1 MVGSLYLL
9 KMVSIY
15 AITSSDNGLLVVKK
29 ASISSFS
36 CSKDV
41 APMIV
46 LVINGRSLTR
56 RKVGTDI
63 WFVLQRSK
71 CGKKIF
77 GIRSFPRFMLQ
88 ATRSEIKNNGC
99 FFG

>member
-9 KMVSIY
+9 KMVSIS
-15 AITSSDNGLLVVKK
+15 AITSGDNGLSVVKK

-46 LVINGRSLTR
+46 LVINGRSLTNPSASST
-56 RKVGTDI
+56 G
-63 WFVLQRSK
+63 LN
-71 CGKKIF
+71 
-77 GIRSFPRFMLQ
+77 P
-88 ATRSEIKNNGC
+88 C
-99 FFG
+99 FFAISMYCAVASWHTSIARVKTESCETKSVTCV